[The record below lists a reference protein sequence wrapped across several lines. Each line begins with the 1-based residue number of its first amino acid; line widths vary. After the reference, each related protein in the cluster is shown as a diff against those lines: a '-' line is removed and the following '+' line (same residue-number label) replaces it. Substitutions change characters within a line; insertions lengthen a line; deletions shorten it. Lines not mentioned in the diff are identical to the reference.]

1 MAPVSSSPPV
11 AAGAGFAAAPDF
23 SPAPTGVAAERGLNI
38 AAERGFNVA
47 AERAFNVAAERAL
60 DIAAERGLNIAA
72 LRRRIKALEWS
83 VADGGDDGGPAVVP
97 LGVEAID
104 AALPW
109 GGLPRGAVHAITAA
123 GAEPSTSHPSRI
135 HQEPSGE
142 ALSEP
147 PGDGGLGALSAFAA
161 ALAARFAMTSA
172 ARFAATSDTRFA
184 ATSDTRSAAISN
196 PRFAATSDT
205 RFAAMPGPVLWCLAR
220 DDLYAHGLRAF
231 GLDPARL
238 ILVRARRAQEVLWV
252 LEEALRAGGLSV
264 VVGEVAAVD
273 LTAGRRLQLAARTG
287 GGSALL
293 LDRAWSGAARR
304 HAAPA
309 GAVTRWA
316 VAPMAAGAGAPRWQI
331 ELVRC
336 RVAVAGQRWQIE
348 WRDAS
353 GGFALAAALAD
364 RSGRAR
370 RSA

>member
-23 SPAPTGVAAERGLNI
+23 SPAPTGV
-38 AAERGFNVA
+38 
-47 AERAFNVAAERAL
+47 
-60 DIAAERGLNIAA
+60 AAERGLNIAA

-123 GAEPSTSHPSRI
+123 GAEPSRVRE
-135 HQEPSGE
+135 EPPGE

-172 ARFAATSDTRFA
+172 A
-184 ATSDTRSAAISN
+184 
-196 PRFAATSDT
+196 RFAATSDT

-336 RVAVAGQRWQIE
+336 RGAVAGQRWQIE